1 MKKTTPEQFSIALF
15 SSAVA
20 VSSAS
25 MLWLLWH
32 FPIATVT
39 AALIVLAG
47 VAVLANLAKLDC
59 DPQHDVSEPKP
70 TA

>member
-1 MKKTTPEQFSIALF
+1 MKKTKSERFSIALF
-15 SSAVA
+15 NSAVA
-20 VSSAS
+20 VSAVS

-39 AALIVLAG
+39 TALIV
-47 VAVLANLAKLDC
+47 VASGALVANLAKLDGESA
-59 DPQHDVSEPKP
+59 HDVSESKP

>member
-1 MKKTTPEQFSIALF
+1 MKQTKQERHSIALF
-15 SSAVA
+15 NSAIA
-20 VSSAS
+20 VSSIS

-39 AALIVLAG
+39 TALIVLSGAML
-47 VAVLANLAKLDC
+47 VAKLAKLD
-59 DPQHDVSEPKP
+59 SESNDSSHPNP